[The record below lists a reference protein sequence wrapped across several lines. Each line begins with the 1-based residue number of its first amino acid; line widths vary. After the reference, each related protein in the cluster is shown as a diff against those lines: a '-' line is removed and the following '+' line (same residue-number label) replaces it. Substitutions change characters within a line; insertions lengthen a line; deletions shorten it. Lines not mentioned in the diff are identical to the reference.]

1 MRLLATLAT
10 PYLLL
15 WLSYAYLTINI
26 CLFVCWLLFHI
37 FFCFYHLTLELATAQ
52 LDAIAFILIIKYY
65 NIHLE
70 NITFALVRRT
80 AFWNHATPHQQCMNG
95 NDRRRRKLNEFE
107 ITWKATKTDAHTTNG
122 RGMYIYIYIY
132 TATIVRSRFERLML
146 MCGSSVAVTNTSS
159 AYDQLKVCDRDE
171 WMTVVLEHSCCLGE

>member
-65 NIHLE
+65 NIHIE

-80 AFWNHATPHQQCMNG
+80 AFCKSCDTAPAVYEWEWSTPQKVEWIRNHMKSNE
-95 NDRRRRKLNEFE
+95 NRRTYYE
-107 ITWKATKTDAHTTNG
+107 WSWHV
-122 RGMYIYIYIY
+122 YIYIYIY
-132 TATIVRSRFERLML
+132 SDDCTLAVR
-146 MCGSSVAVTNTSS
+146 TS
-159 AYDQLKVCDRDE
+159 DVDV
-171 WMTVVLEHSCCLGE
+171 W

>member
-65 NIHLE
+65 NIRARTE
-70 NITFALVRRT
+70 NGILKSCDTAPAVYEWEWSTPQKVEWIRNHMKSNENRRT
-80 AFWNHATPHQQCMNG
+80 YYERSWHV
-95 NDRRRRKLNEFE
+95 
-107 ITWKATKTDAHTTNG
+107 
-122 RGMYIYIYIY
+122 YIYIYIY